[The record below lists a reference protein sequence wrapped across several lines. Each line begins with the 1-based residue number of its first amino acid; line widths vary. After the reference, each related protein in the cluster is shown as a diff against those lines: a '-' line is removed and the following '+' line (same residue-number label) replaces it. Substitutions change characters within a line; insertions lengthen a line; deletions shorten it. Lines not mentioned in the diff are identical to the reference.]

1 MRRTLRIP
9 LCLRA
14 SVFQN
19 QKNNKIESNMKTT
32 LSKAL
37 RRLRLPAL
45 ALAALLASCTSELA
59 HEPAPGGG
67 GSQAGEAEVTLR
79 LQVPGAATA
88 ARTRAIT
95 AEAENKVD
103 DLYILAFKVDPD
115 AGTETFDYYVAAKQL
130 TPTDATTGQS
140 TWTASL
146 KVKEYN
152 QTFVMVANALG
163 TNSKVNEQIADLV
176 KEGATNKVGLEKM
189 EVLKGLTEMLVQDEI
204 ANGFNATSHPLTMYG
219 QTQAVQIGLDKTV
232 TLTVALHRIMA
243 RVQVKFEGNAAV
255 ATNFSAEEVRLYN
268 FNDRARVIPAFLQE
282 TTGAD
287 YEQTVTI
294 PDDAELYPKTQDGA
308 ETVPTYAVTANKV
321 ENTIY
326 LFEAAQPQL
335 ATDAENHLKRPCI
348 IVKGVYE
355 GKSCYYRVDFA
366 KQDATTGDVTY
377 MDIVRNHSY
386 NITVTNVSGRGSDTA
401 HEALKSKAANITASV
416 IEWNDNT
423 VGNIEFEGDR
433 VLGIATKEYEL
444 MKADGVRLQQ
454 VRATANLEW
463 TAKLYDVNA
472 DGTAN
477 TNSQPDWIN
486 FTDKDGNVDAN
497 GGKSV
502 TQQGTN
508 ALQDVYFKVDINN
521 ARPERKAIMRFTDDT
536 GRLSLDALVVQNQ
549 KEIPV
554 YLNVKSGGLEATEI
568 EFMQAGGEI
577 LADIEFGPEDVTLS
591 WEIVNGENDGMDFSS
606 VKMDNADVATDNMKG
621 EIIYDANVQNHYLQ
635 VETNALQSA
644 KTWETRNAKLQLIAQ
659 QKSTGEMVVRE
670 IPLFQKKYGLEID
683 KTEFACGG
691 QEVRIYV
698 KGNMPWNGTWSGQGF
713 NDAVTAGLIP
723 SSNDAGSGTPNET
736 YWSESSYISVQ
747 TKAKPL
753 ANKNPYEM
761 NLTFTHRNT
770 TTTLSPMKVTI
781 KGGVIEV
788 DGKLYEVYGPVER
801 SYNTKNT
808 DYSDDPLTNITGAT
822 IMTYAQANALYSTD
836 ASATWGICK
845 DSEIKHN
852 YVIAGTTYEPG
863 TQIQQ
868 VTSFPYAIPVFINE
882 SVRIT
887 SNGPTVV
894 NPELETQVLL
904 SFMCKTAEEY
914 YTHAVL
920 EGTVSGVLDI
930 KQLGYMVM
938 GKYGMTFSAEQKN
951 VTWTRTN
958 VEEGSGTN
966 AMVPVSV
973 YGDRWVAS
981 FDANLSNTTRKFS
994 MTVTRHGN
1002 TTPLDAEPWKNKNYK
1017 TFYFKPLG

>member
-1 MRRTLRIP
+1 M
-9 LCLRA
+9 
-14 SVFQN
+14 
-19 QKNNKIESNMKTT
+19 
-32 LSKAL
+32 
-37 RRLRLPAL
+37 
-45 ALAALLASCTSELA
+45 
-59 HEPAPGGG
+59 
-67 GSQAGEAEVTLR
+67 
-79 LQVPGAATA
+79 
-88 ARTRAIT
+88 
-95 AEAENKVD
+95 
-103 DLYILAFKVDPD
+103 
-115 AGTETFDYYVAAKQL
+115 
-130 TPTDATTGQS
+130 
-140 TWTASL
+140 
-146 KVKEYN
+146 
-152 QTFVMVANALG
+152 
-163 TNSKVNEQIADLV
+163 
-176 KEGATNKVGLEKM
+176 
-189 EVLKGLTEMLVQDEI
+189 
-204 ANGFNATSHPLTMYG
+204 
-219 QTQAVQIGLDKTV
+219 
-232 TLTVALHRIMA
+232 
-243 RVQVKFEGNAAV
+243 
-255 ATNFSAEEVRLYN
+255 
-268 FNDRARVIPAFLQE
+268 IPAFLQE

-287 YEQTVTI
+287 YEQTATI
-294 PDDAELYPKTQDGA
+294 PDGAELYPKTQDGT

-335 ATDAENHLKRPCI
+335 ATDEENHLKRPCI
-348 IVKGVYE
+348 IVKGTYE
-355 GKSCYYRVDFA
+355 GKSRYYRVDFA

-444 MKADGVRLQQ
+444 MKAGGVRLQQ

-502 TQQGTN
+502 TQQGTD

-521 ARPERKAIMRFTDDT
+521 ARPERKAIIRFTDDT
-536 GRLSLDALVVQNQ
+536 GRLSVDALVVQNQ

-554 YLNVKSGGLEATEI
+554 YLNVKSAGLDATEI
-568 EFMQAGGEI
+568 EFLQAGGEV

-606 VKMDNADVATDNMKG
+606 VTMDNVAVAIDNMKG
-621 EIIYDANVQNHYLQ
+621 EIIYDANTQNHYLQ
-635 VETNALQSA
+635 VDANALQSA

-659 QKSTGEMVVRE
+659 QNSTGEMVVKE

-698 KGNMPWNGTWSGQGF
+698 RGNMPWNGTWSGQGF
-713 NDAVTAGLIP
+713 DDAVTAGLIP

-761 NLTFTHRNT
+761 NLTFTHRNA

-788 DGKLYEVYGPVER
+788 NGKLYEVYGPVER
-801 SYNTKNT
+801 SYNTKN
-808 DYSDDPLTNITGAT
+808 DPYTVAGGAT
-822 IMTYAQANALYSTD
+822 IQGATMMSYWQASRLSLAEPNLKWGICEDSEVIHEFAIVSAAETLYKSGSYNQDFETYIPLDQRRNYTFVERVRMTYAGALDDNELERQNLVHLEDWGHDPKHTHIYVTGTRASTGNLLFD
-836 ASATWGICK
+836 ITGLG
-845 DSEIKHN
+845 
-852 YVIAGTTYEPG
+852 YT
-863 TQIQQ
+863 
-868 VTSFPYAIPVFINE
+868 
-882 SVRIT
+882 VR
-887 SNGPTVV
+887 NQYG
-894 NPELETQVLL
+894 NPE
-904 SFMCKTAEEY
+904 FRY
-914 YTHAVL
+914 YNRNVKWDYI
-920 EGTVSGVLDI
+920 EGDTG
-930 KQLGYMVM
+930 
-938 GKYGMTFSAEQKN
+938 
-951 VTWTRTN
+951 
-958 VEEGSGTN
+958 N
-966 AMVPVSV
+966 AGIPLQV
-973 YGDRWVAS
+973 YGNSWS
-981 FDANLSNTTRKFS
+981 T
-994 MTVTRHGN
+994 
-1002 TTPLDAEPWKNKNYK
+1002 
-1017 TFYFKPLG
+1017 YFKPRINNSYVQNNTYRLNVRRYGVSNKLDVAPHQDKKYQTYYFKLIE

>member
-1 MRRTLRIP
+1 
-9 LCLRA
+9 
-14 SVFQN
+14 
-19 QKNNKIESNMKTT
+19 MKTDI
-32 LSKAL
+32 LKAL

-45 ALAALLASCTSELA
+45 ALAAFLASCTSELA

-67 GSQAGEAEVTLR
+67 SQAGEALVTLR
-79 LQVPGAATA
+79 LQVPGAAA
-88 ARTRAIT
+88 AGRTRAVGDN
-95 AEAENKVD
+95 AERTVN

-115 AGTETFDYYVAAKQL
+115 TGDETFEYYVAAKQV
-130 TPTDATTGQS
+130 TPTDGTGQS

-146 KVKEYN
+146 KVKEHN

-189 EVLKGLTEMLVQDEI
+189 EVLKGLTETLSVDEI
-204 ANGFNATSHPLTMYG
+204 ENGFNATSHPLTMYG
-219 QTQAVQIGLDKTV
+219 QTQPVQIGLDKTV

-255 ATNFSAEEVRLYN
+255 ATNFSAEEVCLYN

-287 YEQTVTI
+287 YEQTATI
-294 PDDAELYPKTQDGA
+294 PDGAELYPKTQDGT
-308 ETVPTYAVTANKV
+308 ETVPTYPVTANKV

-335 ATDAENHLKRPCI
+335 ATDEENHLKRPCI

-444 MKADGVRLQQ
+444 MKAGGVRLQQ
-454 VRATANLEW
+454 VRATTNLEW

-472 DGTAN
+472 DGTVN

-486 FTDKDGNVDAN
+486 FTDKDGIVQG
-497 GGKSV
+497 GGKSM

-521 ARPERKAIMRFTDDT
+521 SRPERKAIMRFTDDT
-536 GRLSLDALVVQNQ
+536 GRLSVEALVVQNQ

-554 YLNVKSGGLEATEI
+554 YLNVKSAGLEATEI

-591 WEIVNGENDGMDFSS
+591 WEIVNGENDGMDFNS
-606 VKMDNADVATDNMKG
+606 VKMDNVDVPADNMKG

-698 KGNMPWNGTWSGQGF
+698 RGNMPWNGTWSGQGF

-723 SSNDAGSGTPNET
+723 GSNDAGSGTPNET
-736 YWSESSYISVQ
+736 FWSESSYISVQ

-761 NLTFTHRNT
+761 DLIFTHRNT
-770 TTTLSPMKVTI
+770 TTTLNPMKVTI

-801 SYNTKNT
+801 SYNTKNDPYT
-808 DYSDDPLTNITGAT
+808 DAGGAT
-822 IMTYAQANALYSTD
+822 IQGATMMSYWQANRLSFAENNLK
-836 ASATWGICK
+836 WGICK
-845 DSEIKHN
+845 DSEVVHEFAIVSAAETLYKSGSYNQDFETYIPLNPRGNYTFIERIRMTYAGQNGDKELEGQFLARLEDWGHDPKHTHI
-852 YVIAGTTYEPG
+852 YVTG
-863 TQIQQ
+863 TQASTGNLLFDI
-868 VTSFPYAIPVFINE
+868 TGLGYT
-882 SVRIT
+882 VR
-887 SNGPTVV
+887 NQYG
-894 NPELETQVLL
+894 NPEFRYSYRNV
-904 SFMCKTAEEY
+904 KWDY
-914 YTHAVL
+914 I
-920 EGTVSGVLDI
+920 EGDTG
-930 KQLGYMVM
+930 
-938 GKYGMTFSAEQKN
+938 
-951 VTWTRTN
+951 
-958 VEEGSGTN
+958 N
-966 AMVPVSV
+966 AGIPLQV
-973 YGDRWVAS
+973 YGNSWS
-981 FDANLSNTTRKFS
+981 T
-994 MTVTRHGN
+994 
-1002 TTPLDAEPWKNKNYK
+1002 
-1017 TFYFKPLG
+1017 YFKPRISNSYVQNNAYRLNVQRYGANGKLDVAPHQDKKYQTYYFKLIE

>member
-1 MRRTLRIP
+1 
-9 LCLRA
+9 
-14 SVFQN
+14 
-19 QKNNKIESNMKTT
+19 MKTDI
-32 LSKAL
+32 LKAL

-45 ALAALLASCTSELA
+45 ALAAFLASCTSELA

-67 GSQAGEAEVTLR
+67 SQAGEALVTLR
-79 LQVPGAATA
+79 LQVPGAAA
-88 ARTRAIT
+88 AGKTRAIT

-115 AGTETFDYYVAAKQL
+115 AGTETFEYYVAAKQL

-146 KVKEYN
+146 KVKEHN

-163 TNSKVNEQIADLV
+163 TNSRVNEQITDLV

-189 EVLKGLTEMLVQDEI
+189 EVLKGLTEMLAQDEI
-204 ANGFNATSHPLTMYG
+204 ENGFNATSHPLTMYG
-219 QTQAVQIGLDKTV
+219 QTQTVQIGLDKTV

-255 ATNFSAEEVRLYN
+255 ATNFSAEEVCLYN

-282 TTGAD
+282 TTDVD
-287 YEQTVTI
+287 YEQTATI
-294 PDDAELYPKTQDGA
+294 PDDAELYPKTQDGT

-335 ATDAENHLKRPCI
+335 ATDEENHLKRPCI

-401 HEALKSKAANITASV
+401 HEALKSKAANITAS
-416 IEWNDNT
+416 IIKWNDNT

-444 MKADGVRLQQ
+444 MKAGGVRLQQ

-497 GGKSV
+497 GGKSL
-502 TQQGTN
+502 TPQQGTN
-508 ALQDVYFKVDINN
+508 ALQDVYFKVDIND
-521 ARPERKAIMRFTDDT
+521 ASPERKAIIRFTDDT
-536 GRLSLDALVVQNQ
+536 GRLSVDALVVQNQ

-554 YLNVKSGGLEATEI
+554 YLNVKSAGLEATEI
-568 EFMQAGGEI
+568 EFMEAGGEV
-577 LADIEFGPEDVTLS
+577 LTDIEFGPEDVTLS
-591 WEIVNGENDGMDFSS
+591 WEIVNGENDGMEFNS
-606 VKMDNADVATDNMKG
+606 VKMDNADIAIGDMKG
-621 EIIYDANVQNHYLQ
+621 EITYDNTKPTHYLQ
-635 VETNALQSA
+635 VNANKLQSV
-644 KTWETRNAKLQLIAQ
+644 KTWETRNAKLQLIALHN
-659 QKSTGEMVVRE
+659 STGEMVVKE
-670 IPLFQKKYGLEID
+670 IPLYQKKYGLEID

-698 KGNMPWNGTWSGQGF
+698 RGNMPWNGTWSGQGF
-713 NDAVTAGLIP
+713 DDAVTAGLIP
-723 SSNDAGSGTPNET
+723 SGNDAGSGTPNET
-736 YWSESSYISVQ
+736 YWSESSYISVR
-747 TKAKPL
+747 TTAKPL

-761 NLTFTHRNT
+761 DLTFTHRNT
-770 TTTLSPMKVTI
+770 TTTLNPIKVTI

-788 DGKLYEVYGPVER
+788 DGKFYEVYGPVER
-801 SYNTKNT
+801 SYNTKDT
-808 DYSDDPLTNITGAT
+808 DYSDNPDTNIEGAT
-822 IMTYAQANALYSTD
+822 IMTYEQANALYSTD

-852 YVIAGTTYEPG
+852 YVIAGRTYEPG

-868 VTSFPYAIPVFINE
+868 VASFPYAIPVFINE

-938 GKYGMTFSAEQKN
+938 GKYGMTFSAKQKN

-1002 TTPLDAEPWKNKNYK
+1002 TTPLDAEAWKNKNYK
-1017 TFYFKPLG
+1017 TFYFKPLD

>member
-1 MRRTLRIP
+1 
-9 LCLRA
+9 
-14 SVFQN
+14 
-19 QKNNKIESNMKTT
+19 MKTDI
-32 LSKAL
+32 LKAL

-45 ALAALLASCTSELA
+45 ALAAFLASCTSELA

-67 GSQAGEAEVTLR
+67 SQAGEALVTLR
-79 LQVPGAATA
+79 LQVPGAVA
-88 ARTRAIT
+88 AGRTRAINT
-95 AEAENKVD
+95 EAENKVD

-115 AGTETFDYYVAAKQL
+115 TGSETFEYYVAAKQV
-130 TPTDATTGQS
+130 TPTDGTGQS

-189 EVLKGLTEMLVQDEI
+189 EVLKGLTEMLAQDEI
-204 ANGFNATSHPLTMYG
+204 ENGFNATSHPLTMYG
-219 QTQAVQIGLDKTV
+219 QTQAVQIGLDATT

-287 YEQTVTI
+287 YEQTATI
-294 PDDAELYPKTQDGA
+294 PDGAELYPKTQDGT

-335 ATDAENHLKRPCI
+335 ATDEENHLKRPCI

-444 MKADGVRLQQ
+444 MKAGGVRLQQ
-454 VRATANLEW
+454 VRATTNLEW

-472 DGTAN
+472 DGTVN

-486 FTDKDGNVDAN
+486 FTDKDGIVQG
-497 GGKSV
+497 GGKSM

-521 ARPERKAIMRFTDDT
+521 SRPERKAIMRFTDDT
-536 GRLSLDALVVQNQ
+536 GRLSVEALVVQNQ

-554 YLNVKSGGLEATEI
+554 YLNVKSAGLDATEI
-568 EFMQAGGEI
+568 EFLQAGGEV

-606 VKMDNADVATDNMKG
+606 VTMDNVAVAIDNMKG
-621 EIIYDANVQNHYLQ
+621 EIIYDANTQNHYLQ
-635 VETNALQSA
+635 VDANALQSA

-659 QKSTGEMVVRE
+659 QNSTGEMVVKE

-698 KGNMPWNGTWSGQGF
+698 RGNMPWNGTWSGQGF
-713 NDAVTAGLIP
+713 SDAVTAGLIP

-788 DGKLYEVYGPVER
+788 GGKLYEVYGPVER
-801 SYNTKNT
+801 SYNTKDT

-836 ASATWGICK
+836 PSATWGICK
-845 DSEIKHN
+845 ESEIVHGYN
-852 YVIAGTTYEPG
+852 VQSNDGNTEYSTG
-863 TQIQQ
+863 TQIQAAI
-868 VTSFPYAIPVFINE
+868 SFPFANLINIRE
-882 SVRIT
+882 YVKIT
-887 SNGPTVV
+887 SNGPIVQV
-894 NPELETQVLL
+894 PELESQPLL
-904 SFMCKTAEEY
+904 SFYNENADGY
-914 YTHAVL
+914 YTHVLL
-920 EGTVSGVLDI
+920 EGTVSGIFDI
-930 KQLGYMVM
+930 KQLGYMT
-938 GKYGMTFSAEQKN
+938 GKYGTIFIAREKN
-951 VTWTRTN
+951 VTWTLRE
-958 VEEGSGTN
+958 VAEGAGTSVG
-966 AMVPVSV
+966 VPVSV
-973 YGDRWVAS
+973 YGDKWEAI
-981 FDANLSNTTRKFS
+981 FDANLSASKKQMSIR
-994 MTVTRHGN
+994 VTRRGY
-1002 TTPLDAEPWKNKNYK
+1002 TAPLDVESWKNKNYK
-1017 TFYFKPLG
+1017 TFYFKPLD

>member
-1 MRRTLRIP
+1 
-9 LCLRA
+9 
-14 SVFQN
+14 
-19 QKNNKIESNMKTT
+19 MKTDI
-32 LSKAL
+32 LKAL

-45 ALAALLASCTSELA
+45 ALAAFLASCTSELA

-67 GSQAGEAEVTLR
+67 SQAGEALVTLR
-79 LQVPGAATA
+79 LQVPGAAGK
-88 ARTRAIT
+88 TRAIT

-115 AGTETFDYYVAAKQL
+115 TGSETFEYYVAAKQL

-163 TNSKVNEQIADLV
+163 TNSKVNEQITDLV

-189 EVLKGLTEMLVQDEI
+189 EVLKGLTEMLAQDEI
-204 ANGFNATSHPLTMYG
+204 ENGFNATSHPLTMYG

-282 TTGAD
+282 TTD
-287 YEQTVTI
+287 TDHEQTATI
-294 PDDAELYPKTQDGA
+294 PNDAQRYPTTQDGT
-308 ETVPTYAVTANKV
+308 ETVPTYAVTDHKV

-326 LFEAAQPQL
+326 LFEAVQP
-335 ATDAENHLKRPCI
+335 ADADHLKRPCL
-348 IVKGVYE
+348 IVKGTYE
-355 GKSCYYRVDFA
+355 GKTGYYRVDFA
-366 KQDATTGDVTY
+366 TQDAATGNVTY

-444 MKADGVRLQQ
+444 MKAGGVRLQQ
-454 VRATANLEW
+454 VRATTNLKW

-472 DGTAN
+472 DGTVN

-486 FTDKDGNVDAN
+486 FTDKDGIVQG
-497 GGKSV
+497 GGKSM

-521 ARPERKAIMRFTDDT
+521 SRPERKAIMRFTDDT
-536 GRLSLDALVVQNQ
+536 GRLSVEALVVQNQ

-554 YLNVKSGGLEATEI
+554 YLNVKSAGLEATEI

-591 WEIVNGENDGMDFSS
+591 WEIVNGENDGMDFNS
-606 VKMDNADVATDNMKG
+606 VKMDNVDVPADNMKG

-635 VETNALQSA
+635 VETNVLQSA

-670 IPLFQKKYGLEID
+670 IPLYQKKYGLEID

-698 KGNMPWNGTWSGQGF
+698 RGNMPWNGTWSGQGF
-713 NDAVTAGLIP
+713 DDAVTAGLIP
-723 SSNDAGSGTPNET
+723 GSNDAGSGTPNET

-770 TTTLSPMKVTI
+770 TTTLNPMKVTI

-801 SYNTKNT
+801 SYNTKNDPYT
-808 DYSDDPLTNITGAT
+808 DAGGAT
-822 IMTYAQANALYSTD
+822 IQGATMMSYWQANALYKAD
-836 ASATWGICK
+836 PSATWGICK
-845 DSEIKHN
+845 ESEIVHSYN
-852 YVIAGTTYEPG
+852 VQSNDGSTEYPAGTVIA
-863 TQIQQ
+863 Q
-868 VTSFPYAIPVFINE
+868 VTKFPYANTIDIVE
-882 SVRIT
+882 CVKIT
-887 SNGPTVV
+887 RNGPIVQV
-894 NPELETQVLL
+894 PELERQHLL
-904 SFMCKTAEEY
+904 SFRNNNPEGY
-914 YTHAVL
+914 YTHVVL
-920 EGTVSGVLDI
+920 EGTVSGILDI
-930 KQLGYMVM
+930 KQLGYM
-938 GKYGMTFSAEQKN
+938 KYGTTFYAREKN
-951 VTWTRTN
+951 VTWTRTLL
-958 VEEGSGTN
+958 EEGAGTY
-966 AMVPVSV
+966 AGVPVAV
-973 YGDRWVAS
+973 YGDKWTAR
-981 FDANLSNTTRKFS
+981 FDANLSASKKQMNISVYRF
-994 MTVTRHGN
+994 GY
-1002 TTPLDAEPWKNKNYK
+1002 TTPLDAEPWKNKNYN
-1017 TFYFKPLG
+1017 TFYFKSLD

>member
-1 MRRTLRIP
+1 M
-9 LCLRA
+9 
-14 SVFQN
+14 
-19 QKNNKIESNMKTT
+19 
-32 LSKAL
+32 
-37 RRLRLPAL
+37 
-45 ALAALLASCTSELA
+45 
-59 HEPAPGGG
+59 
-67 GSQAGEAEVTLR
+67 
-79 LQVPGAATA
+79 PGAAA
-88 ARTRAIT
+88 AGKTRAIT
-95 AEAENKVD
+95 TKAENKVD

-115 AGTETFDYYVAAKQL
+115 TGNETFEYYVAAKQL
-130 TPTDATTGQS
+130 TPTDGTGQS

-146 KVKEYN
+146 KVKEHN

-163 TNSKVNEQIADLV
+163 TNSRVNEQIADLV

-189 EVLKGLTEMLVQDEI
+189 EVLKGLTEMLAPDEI
-204 ANGFNATSHPLTMYG
+204 ENGFNATSHPLTMYG
-219 QTQAVQIGLDKTV
+219 QTQPVQIGLDKTV

-282 TTGAD
+282 TTDTD
-287 YEQTVTI
+287 YEQTATI
-294 PDDAELYPKTQDGA
+294 PDDAELYPKKQDGT

-335 ATDAENHLKRPCI
+335 ATDEENHLKRPCI

-355 GKSCYYRVDFA
+355 EKTCYYRVDFA
-366 KQDATTGDVTY
+366 KQDAATGDVTY

-401 HEALKSKAANITASV
+401 HEALKNKAANITASV

-444 MKADGVRLQQ
+444 MKAGGVRLQQ

-486 FTDKDGNVDAN
+486 FTDKDGNVQG

-521 ARPERKAIMRFTDDT
+521 ARPERKAIIRFTDDT
-536 GRLSLDALVVQNQ
+536 GRLSVDALVVQNQ

-554 YLNVKSGGLEATEI
+554 YLNVKSDALPATEI
-568 EFMQAGGEI
+568 EFLQDGSPV

-591 WEIVNGENDGMDFSS
+591 WEIVNGENDGINFNS
-606 VKMDNADVATDNMKG
+606 VQMDNVDVPTGNMKG
-621 EIIYDANVQNHYLQ
+621 EITYDNTKPTHYLQ
-635 VETNALQSA
+635 VEANKLEST

-659 QKSTGEMVVRE
+659 HNSTGEMVVKE

-698 KGNMPWNGTWSGQGF
+698 RGNMPWNGTWSGQGF
-713 NDAVTAGLIP
+713 DDAVTAGLIP
-723 SSNDAGSGTPNET
+723 GSNDAGSGTPSET
-736 YWSESSYISVQ
+736 FWSESSYISVRTQ
-747 TKAKPL
+747 AKPL

-761 NLTFTHRNT
+761 DLTFTHRNT
-770 TTTLSPMKVTI
+770 ATALNPMKVTI

-801 SYNTKNT
+801 SCNTKN
-808 DYSDDPLTNITGAT
+808 DPYTETGGATIQGAT
-822 IMTYAQANALYSTD
+822 IMTYAQANALYKVD
-836 ASATWGICK
+836 ASASWGICK
-845 DSEIKHN
+845 ESEIVRSYN
-852 YVIAGTTYEPG
+852 LQSNDESLEYAEG
-863 TQIQQ
+863 TQFDWAAR
-868 VTSFPYAIPVFINE
+868 FPFANLINIRE
-882 SVRIT
+882 YVKIT
-887 SNGPTVV
+887 RNGPIVQV
-894 NPELETQVLL
+894 PELESQPLL
-904 SFMCKTAEEY
+904 SFYNNNADGY
-914 YTHAVL
+914 YTHVKL
-920 EGTVSGVLDI
+920 EGTVSGILDI
-930 KQLGYMVM
+930 KQLGVM
-938 GKYGMTFSAEQKN
+938 KKNQYGQVFSALEKN
-951 VTWTRTN
+951 VTWTLRE
-958 VEEGSGTN
+958 VLEGAGTSVG
-966 AMVPVSV
+966 VPVSV
-973 YGDRWVAS
+973 YGDKWEAS
-981 FDANLSNTTRKFS
+981 FDANLRAGKKQMSI
-994 MTVTRHGN
+994 TVTRLGH
-1002 TTPLDAEPWKNKNYK
+1002 TTPLDAEAWKNKNYK
-1017 TFYFKPLG
+1017 TFYFKPLD

>member
-1 MRRTLRIP
+1 
-9 LCLRA
+9 
-14 SVFQN
+14 
-19 QKNNKIESNMKTT
+19 MKTDI
-32 LSKAL
+32 LKAL

-45 ALAALLASCTSELA
+45 ALAAFLASCTSELA

-67 GSQAGEAEVTLR
+67 SQAGEALVTLR
-79 LQVPGAATA
+79 LQVPGAAA
-88 ARTRAIT
+88 AGRTRAIT
-95 AEAENKVD
+95 TEAENKVD

-115 AGTETFDYYVAAKQL
+115 AGTETFEYYVAAKQL

-163 TNSKVNEQIADLV
+163 TNSKVNEQITDLV

-189 EVLKGLTEMLVQDEI
+189 EVLKGLTEMLAQDEI
-204 ANGFNATSHPLTMYG
+204 ENGFNATSHPLTMYG
-219 QTQAVQIGLDKTV
+219 QTQAVQIGLDATT

-287 YEQTVTI
+287 YEQTATI
-294 PDDAELYPKTQDGA
+294 PDDAELYPKTQDGT

-326 LFEAAQPQL
+326 LFEAAQP
-335 ATDAENHLKRPCI
+335 ADADDLKRPCL
-348 IVKGVYE
+348 IVKGTYE
-355 GKSCYYRVDFA
+355 GKTGYYRVDFA
-366 KQDATTGDVTY
+366 TQDATTGDVTY

-401 HEALKSKAANITASV
+401 HEALKNKAANITASV

-444 MKADGVRLQQ
+444 MKAGGVRLQQ

-486 FTDKDGNVDAN
+486 FTDKDGTVQG

-502 TQQGTN
+502 TQQGTD

-521 ARPERKAIMRFTDDT
+521 ARPERKAIIRFTDDT
-536 GRLSLDALVVQNQ
+536 GRLSVDALVVQNQ

-554 YLNVKSGGLEATEI
+554 YLNVKSAGLEATEI
-568 EFMQAGGEI
+568 EFMEAGGEV

-591 WEIVNGENDGMDFSS
+591 WEIVNGENDGMEFNS
-606 VKMDNADVATDNMKG
+606 VMMDNANIAIGDMKG
-621 EIIYDANVQNHYLQ
+621 EITYDNTKPTHYLQ
-635 VETNALQSA
+635 VNANKLQSA

-659 QKSTGEMVVRE
+659 QNSTGEMVVKE

-698 KGNMPWNGTWSGQGF
+698 RGNMPWNGTWSGQGF

-723 SSNDAGSGTPNET
+723 GSNDAGSGTPNET

-761 NLTFTHRNT
+761 DLTFTHRNT
-770 TTTLSPMKVTI
+770 TITLSPMKVTI

-788 DGKLYEVYGPVER
+788 GGKLYEVYGPVER
-801 SYNTKNT
+801 SYNTKND
-808 DYSDDPLTNITGAT
+808 DYSNDPLINIPGAT
-822 IMTYAQANALYSTD
+822 IMTYEQGNALYKAD
-836 ASATWGICK
+836 PAASWGICK
-845 DSEIKHN
+845 ESEI
-852 YVIAGTTYEPG
+852 
-863 TQIQQ
+863 
-868 VTSFPYAIPVFINE
+868 
-882 SVRIT
+882 VRIYNLEDVDKSFEYAEGAQFEWVARFPFANLINIREYVKIT
-887 SNGPTVV
+887 RNGPIVQV
-894 NPELETQVLL
+894 PELESQPLL
-904 SFMCKTAEEY
+904 SFYNENADGY
-914 YTHAVL
+914 YTHVKL
-920 EGTVSGVLDI
+920 ESTVSGILDI
-930 KQLGYMVM
+930 KQLGYMT
-938 GKYGMTFSAEQKN
+938 GQYGTIFIAREKN
-951 VTWTRTN
+951 VTWTLRE
-958 VEEGSGTN
+958 VEEGAGTSVG
-966 AMVPVSV
+966 VPVSV
-973 YGDRWVAS
+973 YGDKWEAI
-981 FDANLSNTTRKFS
+981 FDANLSASKKQMSIR
-994 MTVTRHGN
+994 VTRRGY
-1002 TTPLDAEPWKNKNYK
+1002 TTPLDAEPWKNKDYK
-1017 TFYFKPLG
+1017 TFYFKPLD

>member
-1 MRRTLRIP
+1 
-9 LCLRA
+9 
-14 SVFQN
+14 
-19 QKNNKIESNMKTT
+19 MKTDI
-32 LSKAL
+32 LKAL

-45 ALAALLASCTSELA
+45 ALAAFLASCTSELA

-67 GSQAGEAEVTLR
+67 SQAGEALVTLR
-79 LQVPGAATA
+79 LQVPGAVA
-88 ARTRAIT
+88 AGRTRAINT
-95 AEAENKVD
+95 EAENKVD

-115 AGTETFDYYVAAKQL
+115 TGSETFEYYVAAKQV
-130 TPTDATTGQS
+130 TPTDGTGQS

-189 EVLKGLTEMLVQDEI
+189 EVLKGLTEMLAQDEI
-204 ANGFNATSHPLTMYG
+204 ENGFNATSHPLTMYG

-287 YEQTVTI
+287 YEQTATI
-294 PDDAELYPKTQDGA
+294 PDGAELYPKTQDGT

-335 ATDAENHLKRPCI
+335 ATDEENHLKRPCI

-444 MKADGVRLQQ
+444 MKAGGVRLQQ

-502 TQQGTN
+502 TQQGTD

-521 ARPERKAIMRFTDDT
+521 ARPERKAIIRFTDDT
-536 GRLSLDALVVQNQ
+536 GRLSVDALVVQNQ
-549 KEIPV
+549 QEIPV
-554 YLNVKSGGLEATEI
+554 YLNVKSAGLDATEI
-568 EFMQAGGEI
+568 EFLQAGGKV

-606 VKMDNADVATDNMKG
+606 VTMDNVAVAIDNMKG
-621 EIIYDANVQNHYLQ
+621 EIIYDANTQNHYLQ
-635 VETNALQSA
+635 VDANALQSA

-659 QKSTGEMVVRE
+659 QNSTGEMVVKE

-698 KGNMPWNGTWSGQGF
+698 RGNMPWNGTWSGQGF
-713 NDAVTAGLIP
+713 SDAVTAGLIP
-723 SSNDAGSGTPNET
+723 SSNNAGSGTPNET
-736 YWSESSYISVQ
+736 FWSESSYISVQ

-770 TTTLSPMKVTI
+770 TTTLSPIKVTI

-788 DGKLYEVYGPVER
+788 GGKLYEVYGPVER

-808 DYSDDPLTNITGAT
+808 DYSDDQLINIPGAT
-822 IMTYAQANALYSTD
+822 IMTYDQANALYNAD

-845 DSEIKHN
+845 ESEIVHSYN
-852 YVIAGTTYEPG
+852 VQANDGTTGYAAG
-863 TQIQQ
+863 TQIQA
-868 VTSFPYAIPVFINE
+868 VTRFPYANNIDIVE
-882 SVRIT
+882 SVKIT
-887 SNGPTVV
+887 RNGPIVQV
-894 NPELETQVLL
+894 PELERQHLL
-904 SFMCKTAEEY
+904 SFRCNNPEGY
-914 YTHAVL
+914 YTHVVL
-920 EGTVSGVLDI
+920 EGTVSGILDI
-930 KQLGYMVM
+930 KQLGYMVQ
-938 GKYGMTFSAEQKN
+938 GQYGTTFYAREKN
-951 VTWTRTN
+951 VTWTRTLL
-958 VEEGSGTN
+958 EEGAGTY
-966 AMVPVSV
+966 AGVPVSV
-973 YGDRWVAS
+973 YGDKWTAR
-981 FDANLSNTTRKFS
+981 FDANLSAWKKQMHISVYRF
-994 MTVTRHGN
+994 GY
-1002 TTPLDAEPWKNKNYK
+1002 TTPLDAEPWKNKDYK
-1017 TFYFKPLG
+1017 TFYFKSLD